1 MWQPVNFT
9 LPASIA
15 ELGKNLAGSL
25 ASFGGSLSQG
35 ADNLGGGL
43 ACLPC
48 QPRLN
53 KKRGLLLFF
62 YGCA

>member
-9 LPASIA
+9 PPARIA

-35 ADNLGGGL
+35 ADNLGGL

-48 QPRLN
+48 QPRQI
-53 KKRGLLLFF
+53 
-62 YGCA
+62 